1 MTAIEKVAIHF
12 GKPNEQWLDEM
23 TVAEAK
29 QYAAN
34 GEFAAGSM
42 LPKVEA
48 AIQFADSKPGRTAI
62 ITLLEKAKE
71 GLEGKTGTR
80 IHR

>member
-1 MTAIEKVAIHF
+1 MSRGLGDVYKR
-12 GKPNEQWLDEM
+12 Q
-23 TVAEAK
+23 
-29 QYAAN
+29 
-34 GEFAAGSM
+34 
-42 LPKVEA
+42 VEA